1 MAPALKCDA
10 LRTIMSCRLEQFEM
24 LERESKSKF
33 GDRVSEDM
41 FEHLRNRIRE
51 FAQLRR
57 LAELHRKSRGDP
69 MDVGE
74 VAPAWSNPLWS
85 PIEQHIPLAN
95 VPWESSDF
103 QADALGKRQ
112 SQG

>member
-1 MAPALKCDA
+1 MRPTIPKHEHAIAAALENWSESDSTLREHGDEYRMAPALKCDA

-51 FAQLRR
+51 FAQQRR
-57 LAELHRKSRGDP
+57 WAE
-69 MDVGE
+69 
-74 VAPAWSNPLWS
+74 
-85 PIEQHIPLAN
+85 
-95 VPWESSDF
+95 
-103 QADALGKRQ
+103 
-112 SQG
+112 